1 MPAKKSAPARFS
13 SNDWAKWVYLIGV
26 IVAGLAGAFARF
38 ITPVQLYLGWLLLLA
53 GILSGIF
60 FLDSDD
66 VVNFAI
72 RYILL
77 TFVAGGL
84 KVLVFGSADVGS
96 YFTGFFTG
104 VVGFLTPVGL
114 TLLVIYFW
122 KKYFASMM

>member
-1 MPAKKSAPARFS
+1 MREGRACEFFAKRNTRASKEPEYVFRLLPAF
-13 SNDWAKWVYLIGV
+13 
-26 IVAGLAGAFARF
+26 
-38 ITPVQLYLGWLLLLA
+38 Q
-53 GILSGIF
+53 ILREILPCIA